1 MGNRK
6 KEQVWQCHQQKCR
19 EKGVGRSGY
28 LHNLT
33 RHFKNL
39 HPDIEE
45 GGPDWPK
52 KENQHLFWVGVQVE
66 PEMIEITPLIPTV
79 SQPQSPCPEQDS
91 GIVQIQK
98 TKYEL
103 GKNLRT

>member
-45 GGPDWPK
+45 
-52 KENQHLFWVGVQVE
+52 GVQVE